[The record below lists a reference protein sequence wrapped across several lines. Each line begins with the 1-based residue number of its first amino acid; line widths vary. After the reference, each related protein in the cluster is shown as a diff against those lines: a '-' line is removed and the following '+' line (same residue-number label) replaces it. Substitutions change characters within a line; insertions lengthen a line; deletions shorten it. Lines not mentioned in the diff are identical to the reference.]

1 MSEDRSP
8 DAIDLVHQDPRWG
21 AAGEDWDALAA
32 RALSAVNE
40 ALAPETRG
48 EVALL
53 LADDTAL
60 QALNAQWRGKD
71 KPTNVLSFPSAMPG
85 PMLGDIAL
93 SYDTLAREAAEKGAR
108 LADHAAHLIV
118 HGLLHLHGYDHEADD
133 EAEEME
139 ALERQILARL
149 GIADPYREE
158 AA

>member
-8 DAIDLVHQDPRWG
+8 DAIEIVHRDPRWD

-53 LADDTAL
+53 LADDEAL
-60 QALNAQWRGKD
+60 QALNSQWRGKD
-71 KPTNVLSFPSAMPG
+71 TPTNVLSFPPAMPG
-85 PMLGDIAL
+85 PVLGDIAL
-93 SYDTLAREAAEKGAR
+93 SYDTLVREAGEKGAS
-108 LADHAAHLIV
+108 LAHHAAHMIV
-118 HGLLHLHGYDHEADD
+118 HGLLHLHGHDHETDD

-139 ALERQILARL
+139 AQERRILAML
-149 GIADPYREE
+149 GIADPYRED